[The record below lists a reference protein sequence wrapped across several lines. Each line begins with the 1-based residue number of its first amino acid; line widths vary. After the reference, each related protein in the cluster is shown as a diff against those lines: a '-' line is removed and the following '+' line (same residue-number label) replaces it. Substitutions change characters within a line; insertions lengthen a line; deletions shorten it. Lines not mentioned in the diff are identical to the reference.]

1 MSDSEYIKEAE
12 DVFREAIE
20 ITRSTDGWKVE
31 KEDKANNLIVEMKKN
46 AQGRKIYR
54 CKAKINM
61 PASLLIDKIKDT
73 DNVCSWNKTLLKSQV
88 LKRMNDSIGISYQ
101 VTTDA
106 AGGMVSSR
114 DFVYLFKTGYDG
126 DSWVMGG
133 KSVDYKDAP
142 KGSGIVRAVNG
153 PGVQMVTPCQES
165 DWCELIWLMDCQY
178 NGMMLQ
184 KILDIA
190 LPLAQTSYVE
200 SVRLLA
206 QDMKSQGKF

>member
-1 MSDSEYIKEAE
+1 M
-12 DVFREAIE
+12 
-20 ITRSTDGWKVE
+20 
-31 KEDKANNLIVEMKKN
+31 
-46 AQGRKIYR
+46 
-54 CKAKINM
+54 
-61 PASLLIDKIKDT
+61 
-73 DNVCSWNKTLLKSQV
+73 LKSEV
-88 LKRMNDSIGISYQ
+88 LRRLNDSVGISYQVIKTLSCHYDDKLKLPQ

-114 DFVYLFKTGYDG
+114 DFVYLFKIGYEG

-142 KGSGIVRAVNG
+142 KASGIVRAVNG
-153 PGVQMVTPCQES
+153 PGLQMVTPCQVNMFIKSEIGCMRPCYYKES

-184 KILDIA
+184 RILDIA

-206 QDMKSQGKF
+206 QDLKKQGMF